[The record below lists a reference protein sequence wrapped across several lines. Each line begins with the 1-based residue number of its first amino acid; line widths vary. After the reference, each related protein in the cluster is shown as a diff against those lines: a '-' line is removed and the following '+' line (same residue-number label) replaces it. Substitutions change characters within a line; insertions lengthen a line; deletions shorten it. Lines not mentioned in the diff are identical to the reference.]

1 MSTNMKEESLKLI
14 GKIFA
19 TGIMS
24 FCGVVSETAMNVTFP
39 TLMNEFGIGT
49 STVQWITTG
58 YLLILSLVITM
69 SSYLKRNFSTRQ
81 LFLTA
86 IILFIVAT
94 VLCYWSP
101 AFWLLLCGRMLQG
114 IGTGIALPLMFNIIL
129 SEAPKEKLGVF
140 MGVGSLITAM
150 APAIGP
156 VLGGYIVDEFG
167 WRVIFLVL
175 LFLLV
180 PSLLL
185 GAWLIKHEDTGD
197 KSRFHIQEYI
207 LICIGYS
214 AFILATVRASAD
226 GWLSMSV
233 IGLMALSAVSI
244 WLFIRHSRKETSP
257 LLRFEVMCHPVFV
270 LGLAV
275 ILAVQFCTL
284 ALGYVIPNYSQI
296 VNGTTAFTSGLL
308 LVPGCIVG
316 AVLALIAGWILDR
329 MGARKPI
336 LSGAV
341 FLLLSLVLFS
351 FWGNEMTTTLF
362 YAFYII
368 YTIGQGLCVGNTMTY
383 GLSKLPKD
391 LSADGN
397 ALINSLQ
404 QLSGAAG
411 TAVAA
416 TIVAASQS
424 ADMAHFATQTATG
437 SRNVFLLLAVL
448 LVISLM
454 SAVKM
459 FTTKTK
465 LNKTI

>member
-1 MSTNMKEESLKLI
+1 MSDVNYKELRLT

-81 LFLTA
+81 LFLIA
-86 IILFIVAT
+86 ITLFIVAT
-94 VLCYWSP
+94 ALCYRSP
-101 AFWLLLCGRMLQG
+101 AFWVLLCGRMLQG

-129 SEAPKEKLGVF
+129 AEAPKEKLGVF
-140 MGVGSLITAM
+140 MGIGSLITAM

-180 PSLLL
+180 PALLL
-185 GAWLIKHEDTGD
+185 GAWLIKHENTGD
-197 KSRFHIQEYI
+197 KSRFHLVEYV

-226 GWLSMSV
+226 GWLSLSV
-233 IGLMALSAVSI
+233 LGLIALSAVSI
-244 WLFIRHSRKETSP
+244 WLFIRRSRTEKSP
-257 LLRFEVMCHPVFV
+257 LLRFEVMRHPVFV

-296 VNGTTAFTSGLL
+296 VGGTTAFTSGLL
-308 LVPGCIVG
+308 LVPGCVVG
-316 AVLALIAGWILDR
+316 AVLALVAGWILDR

-351 FWGNEMTTTLF
+351 VFGTEMTTTLF

-416 TIVAASQS
+416 TIVASSQS
-424 ADMAHFATQTATG
+424 ADMAHFAQQTATG
-437 SRNVFLLLAVL
+437 SRDVFLLLAVILALSL
-448 LVISLM
+448 L
-454 SAVKM
+454 SAIRM
-459 FTTKTK
+459 FTTQIHTD
-465 LNKTI
+465 

>member
-1 MSTNMKEESLKLI
+1 MSEINNELRLT

-39 TLMNEFGIGT
+39 TLMNEFSIGT

-86 IILFIVAT
+86 ITLFIVAT
-94 VLCYWSP
+94 ALCYWSP
-101 AFWLLLCGRMLQG
+101 AFWVLLCGRMLQG

-129 SEAPKEKLGVF
+129 AEAPKEKLGVF

-197 KSRFHIQEYI
+197 KSRFHLLEYI
-207 LICIGYS
+207 LICTGYS

-226 GWLSMSV
+226 GWLSWQV
-233 IGLMALSAVSI
+233 LGLMLLSLVSI
-244 WLFIRHSRKETSP
+244 WLFVRQSRN
-257 LLRFEVMCHPVFV
+257 V
-270 LGLAV
+270 GLSERN
-275 ILAVQFCTL
+275 C
-284 ALGYVIPNYSQI
+284 GDSR
-296 VNGTTAFTSGLL
+296 
-308 LVPGCIVG
+308 G
-316 AVLALIAGWILDR
+316 AVL
-329 MGARKPI
+329 
-336 LSGAV
+336 
-341 FLLLSLVLFS
+341 
-351 FWGNEMTTTLF
+351 
-362 YAFYII
+362 
-368 YTIGQGLCVGNTMTY
+368 YTGLGVCH
-383 GLSKLPKD
+383 SKLLTD
-391 LSADGN
+391 SQRLHGLHFRTAARARLHRRSR
-397 ALINSLQ
+397 
-404 QLSGAAG
+404 AG
-411 TAVAA
+411 THCWMDSRPNRSTEADTLRCGIPPALVAA
-416 TIVAASQS
+416 VQLVWRQHDNSAILWLLYRLHDRPGSLCGQHDDLRIV
-424 ADMAHFATQTATG
+424 
-437 SRNVFLLLAVL
+437 
-448 LVISLM
+448 
-454 SAVKM
+454 
-459 FTTKTK
+459 
-465 LNKTI
+465 